1 MVVKGENIVISFY
14 KRALFSMFFIS
25 ILSSVSIYYFQ
36 QYNFYTSLANEI
48 KVHVDKGMKSYNQ
61 NLKLSSQ
68 EKLEEDVKSFM
79 RKLGF
84 ISIEIYDDKKV
95 EFFSFDAKGK
105 RFEEQIKLIEQH
117 DEYLVHNF
125 PESKKMSQNFF
136 EVEHKQHFLQVFY
149 PLYKGDKLLGYIE
162 GIKYVEPIVVNRF
175 KRGIVATIVTVILT
189 ITIFSLVIFPLIYFA
204 YKKINQNRLDLLS
217 SNIMTINT
225 LGNAIALRDSD
236 TNEHNYRVT
245 LYSIKLAEQIELDKE
260 YIKKLIV
267 GAFLHDVGKIGIP
280 DGILLKNGKLTSEE
294 FEIMKEH
301 VLKGIQLVQ
310 GNPWLENSKDVI
322 LCHHEKYDG
331 TGYPNQIKGD
341 DIPIIA
347 RIFSIVDVFDALTS
361 KRPYKEPFSY
371 DKTMQILNDSSGTHF
386 DKKLLSEFENISNKL
401 YTNRKSKTKEQLKD
415 ELDSLIKKY
424 FLEN

>member
-1 MVVKGENIVISFY
+1 
-14 KRALFSMFFIS
+14 
-25 ILSSVSIYYFQ
+25 
-36 QYNFYTSLANEI
+36 
-48 KVHVDKGMKSYNQ
+48 
-61 NLKLSSQ
+61 
-68 EKLEEDVKSFM
+68 
-79 RKLGF
+79 
-84 ISIEIYDDKKV
+84 
-95 EFFSFDAKGK
+95 
-105 RFEEQIKLIEQH
+105 
-117 DEYLVHNF
+117 
-125 PESKKMSQNFF
+125 MSQNFF
-136 EVEHKQHFLQVFY
+136 EAEHKQFFLQIFY

-162 GIKYVEPIVVNRF
+162 GIKYVEPIVVDRF
-175 KRGIVATIVTVILT
+175 KRGIIATIVTVILT
-189 ITIFSLVIFPLIYFA
+189 ISIFSLVISPLIYFA

-260 YIKKLIV
+260 EIKKLIV

-280 DGILLKNGKLTSEE
+280 DGILLKNGKLTFEE

-341 DIPIIA
+341 DIPIIT

-361 KRPYKEPFSY
+361 KRPYKDPFSY
-371 DKTMQILNDSSGTHF
+371 EKTMQILDDSSGSHF
-386 DKKLLSEFENISNKL
+386 DEKLLNNFVDISVELYENTKV
-401 YTNRKSKTKEQLKD
+401 KTKDQLKD
-415 ELDSLIKKY
+415 ELDNLIKKY
-424 FLEN
+424 FLDN

>member
-371 DKTMQILNDSSGTHF
+371 DKTLQILNDSSGTHF

-401 YTNRKSKTKEQLKD
+401 YTNTKSKTKEQLKD